1 VRARTVP
8 VRAGRSAEPEDAD
21 RHDEETTMDA
31 GTEVQRRERLDELL
45 ALAHAGLPA
54 ERRGAFGVFAS
65 ECFAQL
71 DADDLAE
78 RSLEDLAGALLS
90 HWQFGAQRQ
99 PGAPKVRALSPTLAD
114 DGWASRHSVVEIVND
129 DMPFLVDSTTV
140 DINREGLT
148 LHLIVHPV
156 FAVQRDAAG
165 ALQALA
171 PPAAEPGWP
180 RESWMHIEVDR
191 LVDAEQRSR
200 LVAAIEKV
208 LADVRAA
215 VTDWPR
221 MVERLQEAVAEVGR
235 LSGAPSAALP
245 AATVAECRAFLEWLA
260 QDHFVLL
267 GYRQHDL
274 LPHAGAGGATALRLV
289 AGSGLGV
296 LRERAQQQ
304 GAAQEDSAWSSLPP
318 AARAL
323 AEAPLPLLVVTKANT
338 RSTIHRPGY
347 TDYVGLKRYDAAG
360 RVIGEH
366 RFLGLFTSSAYAA
379 RVSETPLLRG
389 KVEAIAARAG
399 LPPGGHRAKALAHIL
414 ETYPRDDLF
423 QIGDDELYETALG
436 ILALGDRQRLRLFVR
451 RDPFDRFVSCL
462 LYVPRESY
470 ATELRVKCQQI
481 LMQAFGG
488 SSAEFDVLL
497 GEGALARIHFVIRT
511 EPGAGRSFDR
521 SALKA
526 LEAQLA
532 QAARRWSD
540 LLRDALVDAEGEAR
554 GLALFK
560 RWAGAFPADYR
571 ERVSARAAVADV
583 TKLAQLSEERPLAL
597 ALYRPLG
604 AEPGVW
610 GFKVYRRGGAVVL
623 SDSLPML
630 ERMGVRVMGE
640 HNHRIVDTGAG
651 AGEGAG
657 GVVISVHDFD
667 LRAPLSEDAEPAEV
681 ARLFEDAF
689 ERVFDGRVENDDF
702 NRLVLRAALPAEEVV
717 ILRAYARYCRQ
728 IGFALGQATIEAA
741 LAAQPR
747 IARMLVQL
755 FKLRFAPTEH
765 DAEAAASQER
775 AILQALEKVSNL
787 SEDRALRQLLGL
799 IQATLRTNFWRTGS
813 GHSGAVGPRRSF
825 LSLKFDCAK
834 VPGLPEPKPLYE
846 IFVCSPRFEG
856 VHLRGGKVARGGLRW
871 SDRPEDF
878 RTEVLGLVKAQMV
891 KNTVIV
897 PVGSKGGFVLK
908 KAPPPSDREAFMKE
922 GVACYQDYLRGLLDL
937 TDNLVGGRTVAP
949 PLVVRHDGDDP
960 YLVVAADKGTATFSD
975 FANAVS
981 AEYGHWLGDAFASG
995 GSVGYD
1001 HKAMGITA
1009 RGAWESVKRHFR
1021 ERGVDIQ
1028 STAFTVAGV
1037 GDMSGDV
1044 FGNGMLLSRHIR
1056 LVAAF
1061 DHRHVFLDP
1070 DPDPATSF
1078 AERERLFK
1086 LPRSSWADYDPALI
1100 SAGGGVW
1107 SRSEKSVPI
1116 SPPVRAVLGID
1127 AERLTPTELI
1137 TAILKAPVDLLYNGG
1152 IGTYVKAASEQHA
1165 DAGDRAN
1172 DAVRVNGRDL
1182 RCKVVGEG
1190 GNLGFTQRGRIEA
1203 ALAGVRLNTD
1213 AIDNSAGVDTSD
1225 HEVNI
1230 KILLGLAIADGEM
1243 TDKQRNALLAQMTDE
1258 VAALVLRDNVF
1269 QTQCLS
1275 ITHRLGPRLLD
1286 QEARFI
1292 RFLEKQGRLNRA
1304 IEFLPGDDE
1313 IAERKAMTGPGG
1325 GKLTTPERA
1334 VLLAYCKMWLFDE
1347 ILASDLPEDPWIG
1360 TALARY
1366 FPATLR
1372 ERAAAWIPRHPLK
1385 REIVATHVLN
1395 SMVNRVGAT
1404 YVHRI
1409 AEITGA
1415 KVPQI
1420 VRAYLLT
1427 REVFGL
1433 VPLWQQVEAL
1443 DNRVPDALQAELLIH
1458 EGWLTSRATTWF
1470 LRSRR
1475 LSEPMAPT
1483 IERFATAVQA
1493 LAARL
1498 APAASKSALAV
1509 GWMGAGVPATLATR
1523 IASAEALLD
1532 ALDIAE
1538 VAEASGQPFDAV
1550 CEVHAGVGERLG
1562 LARLRGQ
1569 IDTLPSDSYWASR
1582 AKAALGDDLAAL
1594 RRELARQVLGTDA
1607 GGAPA
1612 ASLDAWERRHVAAL
1626 ERARRLLADL
1636 AEAKQAD
1643 LAMMSVALRELRSL
1657 A

>member
-1 VRARTVP
+1 
-8 VRAGRSAEPEDAD
+8 
-21 RHDEETTMDA
+21 MDA
-31 GTEVQRRERLDELL
+31 STETLRRERLDEVV
-45 ALAHAGLPA
+45 ALARQRLAADRH
-54 ERRGAFGVFAS
+54 GAFELFAR
-65 ECFAQL
+65 ECFGQL

-78 RSLEDLAGALLS
+78 RRVEDIAGGLLS
-90 HWQFGAQRQ
+90 HWQWGAQRS
-99 PGAPKVRALSPTLAD
+99 PGTPKVRVLSPAIAE
-114 DGWASRHSVVEIVND
+114 DGWASRHSVIEIVND

-140 DINREGLT
+140 EINTQGLT
-148 LHLIVHPV
+148 IHLLVHPV
-156 FAVQRDAAG
+156 FAVARDAAG
-165 ALQALA
+165 AIAA
-171 PPAAEPGWP
+171 FGPAAPGTA
-180 RESWMHIEVDR
+180 RESWMHVEIDR
-191 LVDAEQRSR
+191 LVDADQRRR
-200 LVAAIEKV
+200 LVEGIEKV

-215 VTDWPR
+215 VGDWPA
-221 MVERLQEAVAEVGR
+221 MVARLEALIGELRA
-235 LSGAPSAALP
+235 APATLP
-245 AATVAECRAFLEWLA
+245 REQVDETRAFLEWLA
-260 QDHFVLL
+260 QDHLVLL
-267 GYRQHDL
+267 GYRCHDL
-274 LPHAGAGGATALRLV
+274 VRHEGAEALRLV
-289 AGSGLGV
+289 PGSGLGV
-296 LRERAQQQ
+296 LREAA
-304 GAAQEDSAWSSLPP
+304 GAAAEAPMVLP
-318 AARAL
+318 ASARAL
-323 AEAPLPLLVVTKANT
+323 AREPLPIGVVTKANT

-347 TDYVGLKRYDAAG
+347 TDYVGVKRYDAGG

-389 KVEAIAARAG
+389 KVEAIARRAG

-423 QIGDDELYETALG
+423 QIGDDELYDAALG
-436 ILALGDRQRLRLFVR
+436 ILALGDRQRLRLFLR

-462 LYVPRESY
+462 LYVPREAFS
-470 ATELRVKCQQI
+470 TDLRVKCQQI
-481 LMQAFGG
+481 LGAAFNGV
-488 SSAEFDVLL
+488 SNDFDVLL
-497 GEGALARIHFVIRT
+497 GESALARIHVVVRT
-511 EPGAGRSFDR
+511 VPGTLPPYDR
-521 SALKA
+521 RE
-526 LEAQLA
+526 LEQRLA
-532 QAARRWSD
+532 EVARRWSD
-540 LLRDALVDAEGEAR
+540 KLRDALVDAEGEAR

-560 RWAGAFPADYR
+560 RFAAAFPNDYR
-571 ERVSARAAVADV
+571 ERVSARAAVADAR
-583 TKLAQLSEERPLAL
+583 KIAELGDGQAL
-597 ALYRPLG
+597 ALSLYKPLG

-640 HNHRIVDTGAG
+640 HNHRLGG
-651 AGEGAG
+651 GEADD
-657 GVVISVHDFD
+657 VAVSLHDFD
-667 LRAPLSEDAEPAEV
+667 LRAPIADDAEPQAV
-681 ARLFEDAF
+681 ARLFEDGFA
-689 ERVFDGRVENDDF
+689 RVFAGAVENDDF
-702 NRLVLRAALPAEEVV
+702 NRLILRAGLPAEEVV
-717 ILRAYARYCRQ
+717 ILRAYARYCKQ
-728 IGFALGQATIEAA
+728 IGFALSQATIEAT

-755 FKLRFAPTEH
+755 FRLRFAPSERD
-765 DAEAAASQER
+765 DAAAASQVN
-775 AILQALEKVSNL
+775 AIHLALDKVNVL
-787 SEDRALRQLLGL
+787 SEDRVLRQLLGL
-799 IQATLRTNFWRTGS
+799 VLATLRTNYWRTGT
-813 GHSGAVGPRRSF
+813 GHSGAGGPRRGFVSF
-825 LSLKFDCAK
+825 KFDCAK

-846 IFVCSPRFEG
+846 IFVYSPRFEG

-908 KAPPPSDREAFMKE
+908 KAPPASDREAFMKE

-937 TDNLVGGRTVAP
+937 TDNRVGGQVVP
-949 PLVVRHDGDDP
+949 PPMVVRHDGDDP

-975 FANAVS
+975 YANAVS

-1009 RGAWESVKRHFR
+1009 RGAWESVKRSFR

-1028 STAFTVAGV
+1028 TTPFTVAGI

-1044 FGNGMLLSRHIR
+1044 FGNGMLLSRCIR

-1061 DHRHVFLDP
+1061 DHRHVFIDP
-1070 DPDPATSF
+1070 DPDPAVSF

-1086 LPRSSWADYDPALI
+1086 LARSSWADYDAGLI

-1107 SRSEKSVPI
+1107 SRNEKSVPI
-1116 SPPVRAVLGID
+1116 SPQARAVLGIE
-1127 AERLTPTELI
+1127 AEKLTPAELI
-1137 TAILKAPVDLLYNGG
+1137 SAILKAPVDLLYNGG
-1152 IGTYVKAASEQHA
+1152 IGTYVKAATESHA

-1172 DAVRVNGRDL
+1172 DAVRINGRDL
-1182 RCKVVGEG
+1182 RCQVVGEG

-1203 ALAGVRLNTD
+1203 ALAGNGGAGVSLYTD

-1258 VAALVLRDNVF
+1258 VAALVLRDNTF

-1275 ITHRLGPRLLD
+1275 ITHRLGPRLLE
-1286 QEARFI
+1286 QEARFM

-1304 IEFLPGDDE
+1304 LECLPTDDE
-1313 IAERKAMTGPGG
+1313 IAERKAAGG
-1325 GKLTTPERA
+1325 RLTTPERA
-1334 VLLAYCKMWLFDE
+1334 VLLAYSKMWLFDE
-1347 ILASDLPEDPWIG
+1347 ILGSELPEDDWIG

-1372 ERAAAWIPRHPLK
+1372 ERMAAYIPRHPLK

-1404 YVHRI
+1404 FVHRI
-1409 AEITGA
+1409 TEMTGA
-1415 KVPQI
+1415 KAPQV
-1420 VRAYLLT
+1420 VRAYLLA
-1427 REVFGL
+1427 REVFG
-1433 VPLWQQVEAL
+1433 VVALWQQIEAL
-1443 DNRVPDALQAELLIH
+1443 DNRVPDALQAEMLIH

-1475 LSEPMAPT
+1475 LAEPMAPT
-1483 IERFATAVQA
+1483 IERLGPAVQA
-1493 LAARL
+1493 LARRL

-1509 GWMGAGVPATLATR
+1509 GWIGAGVPAPLAAR
-1523 IASAEALLD
+1523 VASAEGLLD

-1538 VAEASGQPFDAV
+1538 VAGSTERGFDEV
-1550 CEVHAGVGERLG
+1550 CEVHVGVGERLG
-1562 LARLRGQ
+1562 LARLRHQ
-1569 IDTLPSDSYWASR
+1569 IDTLPSDSYWQGR
-1582 AKAALGDDLAAL
+1582 AKAALGDDLAGLQRAL
-1594 RRELARQVLGTDA
+1594 AQQVLA
-1607 GGAPA
+1607 GGAGTA
-1612 ASLDAWERRHVAAL
+1612 AALIARWEQAQAAAL

-1636 AEAKQAD
+1636 AETKQAD
-1643 LAMMSVALRELRSL
+1643 LAMLSVAMRELRNL